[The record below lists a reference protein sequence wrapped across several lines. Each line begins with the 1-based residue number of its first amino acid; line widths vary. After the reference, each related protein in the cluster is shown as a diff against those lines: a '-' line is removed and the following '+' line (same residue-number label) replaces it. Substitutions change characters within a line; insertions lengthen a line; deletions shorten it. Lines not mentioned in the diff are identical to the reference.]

1 MKKIAAAIAVAA
13 LGLGGASGIAQASP
27 APTRAVVGLPAP
39 TGPHRI
45 GTMSMELVNR
55 SQPDPWTSGPRALMV
70 SVWYPARDVAK
81 YPLARQ
87 MQPGAAAGFDQSNTT
102 SVPAGTVNWAATK
115 THAHVGAPAQRGAH
129 PVVLYSPGVGDPRTW
144 GTTLVEELAS
154 RGYVVVTIDHPGET
168 FVQFPDGVRGPDAL
182 SQAPTSSDPQQ
193 WATFL
198 HKVVTARETDT
209 RFVLDQLVPL
219 DSGRVPQLTG
229 TMDLRRIGMFGQ
241 SGGGF
246 TALQTMHDD
255 GRIKAAIDMD
265 GELNYAQED
274 LPGTP
279 MSTVVTDGLSKPF
292 MLMGS
297 KTDGRH
303 NRENTSWNLLWKHS
317 TGWHRDLYLTGSA
330 HGSYAD
336 AEAIVPQL
344 LSKGVIDKKLAIEDV
359 GTVDS
364 TEAVA
369 ANRAYITAFFD
380 QWLRGHKAGLLTHPT
395 KKYPDM
401 TFIK

>member
-1 MKKIAAAIAVAA
+1 
-13 LGLGGASGIAQASP
+13 
-27 APTRAVVGLPAP
+27 
-39 TGPHRI
+39 
-45 GTMSMELVNR
+45 MELVDKSR
-55 SQPDPWTSGPRALMV
+55 PDPWISGPRKLMV
-70 SVWYPARDVAK
+70 SVWYPARDTAK

-87 MQPGAAAGFDQSNTT
+87 MPPGAAAGFDQSNNTGA
-102 SVPAGTVNWAATK
+102 PAGKVNWAATR
-115 THAHVGAPAQRGAH
+115 THAHVGAPARRGAH

-154 RGYVVVTIDHPGET
+154 RGYVVVTIDSPGET

-198 HKVVTARETDT
+198 RKVVAAREGDA
-209 RFVLDQLVPL
+209 RFVLNQLVSL

-229 TMDLRRIGMFGQ
+229 AMDLRRIGMFGQ

-255 GRIKAAIDMD
+255 GRLKAAIDMD

-297 KTDGRH
+297 KPDGRH
-303 NRENTSWNLLWKHS
+303 NRENTSWDLLWKHS
-317 TGWHRDLYLTGSA
+317 AGWHRDLYLTGSA
-330 HGSYAD
+330 HGSYTD
-336 AEAIVPQL
+336 AEPIVPQL
-344 LSKGVIDKKLAIEDV
+344 LRDHVIDRKLANEDV
-359 GTVDS
+359 GMVDP

-369 ANRAYITAFFD
+369 ANRAYVTAFFD
-380 QWLRGHKAGLLTHPT
+380 KWLRGRNSGLLDQPS